1 MASKVSTLVNCS
13 DIDEVECL
21 NDFVESIQQE
31 MSVNGAIPFTIPAES
46 IAQLTKNAKTMFYK
60 MYEDASEEMFIAIP
74 ESEIRKHSFNRG
86 IHTMEKPGDNK
97 VVEKFKPGATK
108 DDKNTGHTRGT
119 YLLPDGVISVVGVYS
134 LGGWSGEAGWN
145 TGLLGKNSGDVS
157 LHRMVYQSV
166 YDRTMAVSAD
176 NTMYYICT
184 EAFLDMSR
192 QIFQNMISFKYN
204 RLTNNLRFLGE
215 LPKSDVIL
223 DVLVRVPDCDLYN
236 DDLFRRYVIADCKVQ
251 LSRILGAFSYQ
262 MPGNVSVN
270 VEAIANEG
278 ATEKENIIQELKDMS
293 GAWYILT
300 T

>member
-1 MASKVSTLVNCS
+1 MSKVSSLVNCS
-13 DIDEVECL
+13 DVEEVECL
-21 NDFVESIQQE
+21 NDFVESIQNE

-46 IAQLTKNAKTMFYK
+46 IAQITKNAKTMFYK
-60 MYEDASEEMFIAIP
+60 SYEDSTEEMFIAIP
-74 ESEIRKHSFNRG
+74 ESEIRKKSFQRG
-86 IHTMEKPGDNK
+86 IHTMDGPGDNK
-97 VVEKFKPGATK
+97 VAAKIKTAEGDNP
-108 DDKNTGHTRGT
+108 NTAHTRGT
-119 YLLPDGVISVVGVYS
+119 YTLPEGVISVVGVYALDS
-134 LGGWSGEAGWN
+134 WSGEAGWN

-184 EAFLDMSR
+184 EAFLDISR
-192 QIFQNMISFKYN
+192 QIFQNMISFRYN

-262 MPGNVSVN
+262 LPGNITVN

-278 ATEKENIIQELKDMS
+278 STEKEQILQELKDMS
-293 GAWYILT
+293 GAWYIMT
-300 T
+300 S

>member
-13 DIDEVECL
+13 NVDEVECL
-21 NDFVESIQQE
+21 NDFVESIQNE

-74 ESEIRKHSFNRG
+74 ESEIRKKSFSRG
-86 IHTMEKPGDNK
+86 IHAMDGPGDNK
-97 VVEKFKPGATK
+97 VTSNKE
-108 DDKNTGHTRGT
+108 HTRGT
-119 YLLPDGVISVVGVYS
+119 YLLPEGVISVVGVYS

-145 TGLLGKNSGDVS
+145 TGLLGKNAGDVS

-184 EAFLDMSR
+184 ESFLDMSR

-236 DDLFRRYVIADCKVQ
+236 DDLFRRYVIAECKVQ

-262 MPGNVSVN
+262 MPGNVNIN

-278 ATEKENIIQELKDMS
+278 ATEKENILQELKDMS

>member
-1 MASKVSTLVNCS
+1 MSKVSSLVNCS
-13 DIDEVECL
+13 DIEEVECL
-21 NDFVESIQQE
+21 NDFVESVQNE
-31 MSVNGAIPFTIPAES
+31 MSVQGAIPFTIPAES

-74 ESEIRKHSFNRG
+74 ESEIRKKSFQRG
-86 IHTMEKPGDNK
+86 IHTMDGPGDNK
-97 VVEKFKPGATK
+97 VTAKFKKGEGDNP
-108 DDKNTGHTRGT
+108 NTGHTRGT
-119 YLLPDGVISVVGVYS
+119 YTLPEGVISVVGVYS

-157 LHRMVYQSV
+157 LQRMVYQSV

-184 EAFLDMSR
+184 EAFLDISR

-262 MPGNVSVN
+262 LPGNISVN

-278 ATEKENIIQELKDMS
+278 STEKEQIIQELKDMS
-293 GAWYILT
+293 GAWYIMT
-300 T
+300 S

>member
-1 MASKVSTLVNCS
+1 MSKVSSLVNCS
-13 DIDEVECL
+13 DIEEVECL
-21 NDFVESIQQE
+21 NDFVESIQNE

-60 MYEDASEEMFIAIP
+60 SYEDASEEMFIAIP
-74 ESEIRKHSFNRG
+74 ESEIRKRSFQRG
-86 IHTMEKPGDNK
+86 IHAMDGPGDNK
-97 VVEKFKPGATK
+97 VTSKFKKGEGDNP
-108 DDKNTGHTRGT
+108 NTGHTRGT
-119 YLLPDGVISVVGVYS
+119 YVLPDGVISVVGVYEI
-134 LGGWSGEAGWN
+134 GAFSGESGWN
-145 TGLLGKNSGDVS
+145 SGLLGKSSGDVS

-184 EAFLDMSR
+184 EAFLDISR

-278 ATEKENIIQELKDMS
+278 STEKENIIQELKDMS

>member
-1 MASKVSTLVNCS
+1 MSKVSTLVNCS
-13 DIDEVECL
+13 NVDEVECL
-21 NDFVESIQQE
+21 NDFVESIQNE

-46 IAQLTKNAKTMFYK
+46 IAQLVKNAKTMFYK

-74 ESEIRKHSFNRG
+74 ESEIRKKSFSRG
-86 IHTMEKPGDNK
+86 IHAMESPGDNK
-97 VVEKFKPGATK
+97 VTSNDV
-108 DDKNTGHTRGT
+108 HTRGT

-145 TGLLGKNSGDVS
+145 TGLLGKNAGDVS

-251 LSRILGAFSYQ
+251 LSRILGAFNYQ
-262 MPGNVSVN
+262 MPGNINVN

-278 ATEKENIIQELKDMS
+278 STEKENILQELKDMS

>member
-1 MASKVSTLVNCS
+1 MSKVSTLVNCS
-13 DIDEVECL
+13 DIEEVECL

-60 MYEDASEEMFIAIP
+60 SYEDASEEMFIAIP
-74 ESEIRKHSFNRG
+74 ESEIRKRSFQRG
-86 IHTMEKPGDNK
+86 IHTMKNPGDSK
-97 VVEKFKPGATK
+97 VT
-108 DDKNTGHTRGT
+108 DKKEHTRGT
-119 YLLPDGVISVVGVYS
+119 YLLPEGVISVVGVYS

-251 LSRILGAFSYQ
+251 LSRIMGAFNYQ
-262 MPGNVSVN
+262 MPGNINVN

-278 ATEKENIIQELKDMS
+278 SAEKENILQELKDMS

>member
-1 MASKVSTLVNCS
+1 MSKVSSLVNCS
-13 DIDEVECL
+13 DIEEVECL
-21 NDFVESIQQE
+21 NDFVESIQNE

-46 IAQLTKNAKTMFYK
+46 IAQITKNAKTMFYK

-74 ESEIRKHSFNRG
+74 ESEIRKKSFQRG
-86 IHTMEKPGDNK
+86 IHTMDGPGDNK
-97 VVEKFKPGATK
+97 VTAKFKKGEGDNP
-108 DDKNTGHTRGT
+108 NTGHTRGT
-119 YLLPDGVISVVGVYS
+119 YTLPEGVISVVGVYS

-157 LHRMVYQSV
+157 LQRMVYQSV

-262 MPGNVSVN
+262 LPGNISVN

-278 ATEKENIIQELKDMS
+278 STEKEQILQELKDMS
-293 GAWYILT
+293 GAWYIMT
-300 T
+300 S

>member
-1 MASKVSTLVNCS
+1 MSKVSSLVDCS
-13 DIDEVECL
+13 NLEEVECL
-21 NDFVESIQQE
+21 NDFVESIQNE
-31 MSVNGAIPFTIPAES
+31 MSVNGSIPFTIPAES

-60 MYEDASEEMFIAIP
+60 MYEDATEEMFIAIP
-74 ESEIRKHSFNRG
+74 ESEIRKHSS
-86 IHTMEKPGDNK
+86 E
-97 VVEKFKPGATK
+97 
-108 DDKNTGHTRGT
+108 
-119 YLLPDGVISVVGVYS
+119 GVISVVGVYS

-184 EAFLDMSR
+184 EAFLDVSR

-236 DDLFRRYVIADCKVQ
+236 DDLFRRYVIAECKVQ
-251 LSRILGAFSYQ
+251 LSRILGAFTYQ
-262 MPGNVSVN
+262 LPGNVSIN

-278 ATEKENIIQELKDMS
+278 STEKEQILQELKDMS

>member
-1 MASKVSTLVNCS
+1 MSKVSSLVNCS
-13 DIDEVECL
+13 DVEEVECL
-21 NDFVESIQQE
+21 NDFVESIQNE

-46 IAQLTKNAKTMFYK
+46 IAQITKNAKTMFYK
-60 MYEDASEEMFIAIP
+60 SYEDSTEEMFIAIP
-74 ESEIRKHSFNRG
+74 ESEIRKKSFQRG
-86 IHTMEKPGDNK
+86 IHTMDSPGDNK
-97 VVEKFKPGATK
+97 VTAKFKKGEGDNP
-108 DDKNTGHTRGT
+108 NTGHTRGT
-119 YLLPDGVISVVGVYS
+119 YTLPDGVISVVGVYE
-134 LGGWSGEAGWN
+134 LNAFSGESGWN
-145 TGLLGKNSGDVS
+145 SGLLGKSAGDVS
-157 LHRMVYQSV
+157 LNRMVYQSV

-184 EAFLDMSR
+184 EAFLDISR
-192 QIFQNMISFKYN
+192 QIFQNMISFRYN

-262 MPGNVSVN
+262 LPGNISVN

-278 ATEKENIIQELKDMS
+278 STEKEQILQELKDMS
-293 GAWYILT
+293 GAWYIMT
-300 T
+300 S

>member
-13 DIDEVECL
+13 DIEEVECL
-21 NDFVESIQQE
+21 NDFVESIQNE

-46 IAQLTKNAKTMFYK
+46 IAQITKNAKTMFYK
-60 MYEDASEEMFIAIP
+60 SYEDASEEVFIAIP
-74 ESEIRKHSFNRG
+74 ESEIRKRSFQRG
-86 IHTMEKPGDNK
+86 IHTMDGPGDNK
-97 VVEKFKPGATK
+97 VTAKFKKGEGDNP
-108 DDKNTGHTRGT
+108 NTGHTRGT
-119 YLLPDGVISVVGVYS
+119 YLLPDGVISVVGVYALNS
-134 LGGWSGEAGWN
+134 WSGEAGWN

-184 EAFLDMSR
+184 EAFLDISR

-262 MPGNVSVN
+262 MPGNVSIN

>member
-1 MASKVSTLVNCS
+1 MSKVSTLVNCS
-13 DIDEVECL
+13 NIDEVECL
-21 NDFVESIQQE
+21 NDFVESIQNE

-46 IAQLTKNAKTMFYK
+46 IAQLVKNAKTMFYK

-74 ESEIRKHSFNRG
+74 ESEIRKKSFSRG
-86 IHTMEKPGDNK
+86 IHSMEGPGDNNVTSNK
-97 VVEKFKPGATK
+97 V
-108 DDKNTGHTRGT
+108 HTRGT
-119 YLLPDGVISVVGVYS
+119 YLLPEGVISVVGVYS

-145 TGLLGKNSGDVS
+145 TGLLGKNAGDVS

-251 LSRILGAFSYQ
+251 LSRIMGAFNYQ
-262 MPGNVSVN
+262 MPGNINVN

-278 ATEKENIIQELKDMS
+278 SAEKENILQELKDMS
-293 GAWYILT
+293 GDWYILIT
-300 T
+300 

>member
-1 MASKVSTLVNCS
+1 MSKVSSLVNCS
-13 DIDEVECL
+13 DLEEVECL
-21 NDFVESIQQE
+21 NDFIESIQNE
-31 MSVNGAIPFTIPAES
+31 MSVQGAIPFTIPAEA

-60 MYEDASEEMFIAIP
+60 SYEDASEELFIAIP
-74 ESEIRKHSFNRG
+74 ESEIRKKSFQRG
-86 IHTMEKPGDNK
+86 IHTMDGPGDNK
-97 VVEKFKPGATK
+97 VT
-108 DDKNTGHTRGT
+108 DKKEHTRGT
-119 YLLPDGVISVVGVYS
+119 YTLPEGVISVVGVYS

-184 EAFLDMSR
+184 EAFLDISR
-192 QIFQNMISFKYN
+192 QIFQNMISFRYN

-262 MPGNVSVN
+262 LPGNISVN

-278 ATEKENIIQELKDMS
+278 STEKEQILQELKDMS
-293 GAWYILT
+293 GAWYIMT
-300 T
+300 S

>member
-1 MASKVSTLVNCS
+1 MSKVSTLVNCS
-13 DIDEVECL
+13 NVDEVECL
-21 NDFVESIQQE
+21 NDFVESIQNE

-46 IAQLTKNAKTMFYK
+46 IAQLVKNAKTMFYK

-74 ESEIRKHSFNRG
+74 ESEIRKRSFQRG
-86 IHTMEKPGDNK
+86 IHSMEGPGDNK
-97 VVEKFKPGATK
+97 VTNNKE
-108 DDKNTGHTRGT
+108 HTRGT
-119 YLLPDGVISVVGVYS
+119 YLLPEGVVSVVGVYS

-262 MPGNVSVN
+262 MPGNISVN

-278 ATEKENIIQELKDMS
+278 STEKEQILQELKDMS

>member
-1 MASKVSTLVNCS
+1 MSKVSSLVDCS
-13 DIDEVECL
+13 DINEVECL
-21 NDFVESIQQE
+21 NDFVESIQNE

-46 IAQLTKNAKTMFYK
+46 IAQLAKNAKTMFYK
-60 MYEDASEEMFIAIP
+60 SYEDASEEMFIAIP
-74 ESEIRKHSFNRG
+74 ESEIRKHTFNGG
-86 IHTMEKPGDNK
+86 IKHMDFEG
-97 VVEKFKPGATK
+97 
-108 DDKNTGHTRGT
+108 DKNVLKDRRGT
-119 YLLPDGVISVVGVYS
+119 YMLPEGVISVVGVYDTKS
-134 LGGWSGEAGWN
+134 WSGEAGWN
-145 TGLLGKNSGDVS
+145 TGLLGKNAGDVS

-215 LPKSDVIL
+215 LPKGDVIL

-236 DDLFRRYVIADCKVQ
+236 DDLFRRYVIADCKIQ
-251 LSRILGAFSYQ
+251 LGRILGTFNYQ
-262 MPGNVSVN
+262 MPGNISIN

-278 ATEKENIIQELKDMS
+278 STEKEQIIQELKDMS